1 MTYALNLFASGI
13 ASLASVLVPARVA
26 SAHAPGRPF
35 LPTNTPTE
43 AVAGDL
49 LRVGAQVRMA
59 QEEKKKLMQSEF
71 SFSN

>member
-1 MTYALNLFASGI
+1 
-13 ASLASVLVPARVA
+13 
-26 SAHAPGRPF
+26 
-35 LPTNTPTE
+35 
-43 AVAGDL
+43 VAGDL